1 MSQNT
6 QQAGPDHVDRR
17 PGIPGWVAPVAV
29 AALGILAV
37 LGLVFLGGKSDFA
50 PTKPAE
56 QTAGTIVKKLPSTHG
71 PVFDTVRV
79 DAGGNA
85 VIAGRAAPGAKV
97 TITANGKPIGTVTAD
112 SSGSFAFVTS
122 KPLSPGGQQIALS
135 EKLPDGQIMASGRSV
150 TVSVPKAPGEGALAV
165 LSSIGKSPSKVLTG
179 QGPKP
184 GTLGLGSVDYDGSS
198 HAVIAGTAKPGAH
211 VSLFLGKTE
220 LGTAVA
226 DSTGRW
232 TMQTDHMPA
241 NPGTFRLEAA
251 NGSGTVTASMETA
264 FAPRK
269 VASLAPGHVVIRQ
282 GQCL

>member
-1 MSQNT
+1 
-6 QQAGPDHVDRR
+6 
-17 PGIPGWVAPVAV
+17 
-29 AALGILAV
+29 
-37 LGLVFLGGKSDFA
+37 
-50 PTKPAE
+50 
-56 QTAGTIVKKLPSTHG
+56 
-71 PVFDTVRV
+71 
-79 DAGGNA
+79 
-85 VIAGRAAPGAKV
+85 
-97 TITANGKPIGTVTAD
+97 
-112 SSGSFAFVTS
+112 VTS

-135 EKLPDGQIMASGRSV
+135 EKLPGGQIMASGRSV

-184 GTLGLGSVDYDGSS
+184 GTLGLGSVDYDGSG

-232 TMQTDHMPA
+232 TMRTDHMPA
-241 NPGTFRLEAA
+241 NPGTFRLETT

-269 VASLAPGHVVIRQ
+269 VASLAPGHVVIKQ
-282 GQCL
+282 GQCLWLIARAVYGKGTAYTLIYRANEASIRDPNLIYPGQNFVLPVKPARQ